1 MQNVVS
7 KMPNGFPLGLSEQ
20 FWTDDQNI
28 IQWNDFVNRNN
39 LRAES
44 LGNTVG
50 YLRDALAF
58 IFQGINVGAGSQSPD
73 SAPS

>member
-1 MQNVVS
+1 
-7 KMPNGFPLGLSEQ
+7 MPNGFPVGLSEK
-20 FWTDDQNI
+20 FWTDDQKI
-28 IQWNDFVNRNN
+28 ILWNAFVNRNN

-44 LGNTVG
+44 LDNTVG

-58 IFQGINVGAGSQSPD
+58 IFQGRNVGAGSQSPD